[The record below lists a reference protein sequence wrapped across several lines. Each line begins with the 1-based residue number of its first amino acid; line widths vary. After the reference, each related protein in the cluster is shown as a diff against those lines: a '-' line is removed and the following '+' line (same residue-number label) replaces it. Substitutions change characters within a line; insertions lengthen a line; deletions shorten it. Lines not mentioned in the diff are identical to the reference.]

1 MRIKTKIGV
10 LGAIALFAIAIFSL
24 IFAWLLWSIT
34 GGGEELI
41 SAFSKVDRTFPELE
55 KSCDTISLVLN
66 ADRDA
71 YQAYVARLNA
81 ASSHDIKVIQEAMGS
96 NNENIAQVVER
107 ATKAHNNF
115 STLTSELFTGFQEV
129 FPQWEKS
136 SKASVELALAA
147 AETYNLRADLLA
159 AADKSFGLMRPY
171 LDKLTEMLEEK
182 GASDPEVAKVLFST
196 VALVINADR
205 DAYQALE
212 ANLRAVNALT
222 TEEFSKYEAAYI
234 ENSQQVKDR
243 MIKASKLFDRPMLEE
258 YDRFKTHYASWL
270 KNSAAS
276 IAKCKELLVL
286 NNQIL
291 ENDRVTLEKFAV
303 TRDFLDKLGEQAMA
317 ISMQSAEVTRDEAD
331 NFNNTVVR
339 LKKTVTYSIAMTAVI
354 LVILT
359 VLIILAVLLVARSVI
374 RPIMAA
380 ITGVEKVAVGDLDVE
395 FKEGSG
401 ELGHMN
407 ASLNTMIHEIRHKAD
422 IAESIAGGD
431 LNVEVNLLSERDR
444 LGKAFALMVE
454 RLNGVMSFINS
465 DILSVSTAT
474 SEVSTASQSLSHGA
488 IEQASALEQIKSSML
503 EISSQTTINSDNADK
518 AKVFAEAVAKSAEV
532 GLERMEKMRKSMEQ
546 ISSNGELTQ
555 KVIKTIDDI
564 AFQTNLLALNAAVE
578 AARAGQHGKGF
589 AVVAEEVRNLAARS
603 AKAAAETAELIERS
617 NKEIL
622 SGVEICSS
630 TAAALNGIFESSKK
644 NNDLVAEI
652 AVASGNQVV
661 GLKQINNGLDQIEK
675 VTHQNTASAEETA
688 GTAQEMAAQTEEL
701 KELFTKF
708 SLRDSGDDSSNA
720 LNNSESPLALGY
732 SG

>member
-10 LGAIALFAIAIFSL
+10 LGAIALLAIAIFSL

-81 ASSHDIKVIQEAMGS
+81 AGSHDIKVIQEAMDS
-96 NNENIAQVVER
+96 NTENIAQVIER

-115 STLTSELFTGFQEV
+115 TTLTSELFAGFQEV

-136 SKASVELALAA
+136 SKTSVELALTAA
-147 AETYNLRADLLA
+147 QTYNMRSELLA
-159 AADKSFGLMRPY
+159 AADEAFGLMRPY

-182 GASDPEVAKVLFST
+182 GASDPEVAKVLFAT

-212 ANLRAVNALT
+212 ANLRAVNVQTA
-222 TEEFSKYEAAYI
+222 EEFAQYEAAYL
-234 ENSQQVKDR
+234 ENSRQVGDR
-243 MIKASKLFDRPMLEE
+243 MLKASKLFDRAMLEE
-258 YDRFKTHYASWL
+258 YDQFKVHYASWL
-270 KNSAAS
+270 KNSAAAL
-276 IAKCKELLVL
+276 AKCNDLLQL
-286 NNQIL
+286 KSKIR

-303 TRDFLDKLGEQAMA
+303 TRDYLDKLGEQSMD
-317 ISMQSAEVTRDEAD
+317 ISLQSAEITRNETG
-331 NFNNTVVR
+331 NFNSTVAR
-339 LKKTVTYSIAMTAVI
+339 LKQTVAYSIGITVI
-354 LVILT
+354 ILLVLT
-359 VLIILAVLLVARSVI
+359 VLIILAVLLVARSII
-374 RPIMAA
+374 RPIMTA
-380 ITGVEKVAVGDLDVE
+380 ITGVEKVAAGDLEVE
-395 FKEGSG
+395 FREGDG

-407 ASLNTMIHEIRHKAD
+407 ASLNTMLHEIRHKAD
-422 IAESIAGGD
+422 IAERIAEGD
-431 LNVEVNLLSERDR
+431 LNVEVNLLSEKDR
-444 LGKAFALMVE
+444 LGKAFSLMVQ

-465 DILSVSTAT
+465 DIQSVSTAT
-474 SEVSTASQSLSHGA
+474 AEVSTASQSLSHGA
-488 IEQASALEQIKSSML
+488 IEQAAALEQIKSSML
-503 EISSQTTINSDNADK
+503 DISSQTAVNSDNADK

-622 SGVEICSS
+622 GGVEICGS
-630 TAAALNGIFESSKK
+630 TATALNGIFESAKK
-644 NNDLVAEI
+644 NNDLVAGI
-652 AVASGNQVV
+652 AVSSGNQVA
-661 GLKQINNGLDQIEK
+661 GLTQINNGIDQIEK

-701 KELFTKF
+701 KELFAKF
-708 SLRDSGDDSSNA
+708 RLRAGEDNYQALKEDSE
-720 LNNSESPLALGY
+720 LPLELDFLE
-732 SG
+732 